1 MSKTT
6 YSDGR
11 DSDTE
16 SFEPRKARYANG
28 GENSK
33 NKKKKSF
40 ASEAG
45 STLIYVVVAIII
57 FLLIRHFLFV
67 PVSVEGDSMYPTLHY
82 NDRLIL
88 NKIEE
93 TDRFDIIVFP
103 APDDPDGS
111 GELNTSDKQY
121 IKRVIGMPGDEIM
134 MVDETLYVNGE
145 AVNEPYLESVKE
157 KLVPGETLTDDFT
170 LASLTGMEKVPE
182 DSYFVMGD
190 NRTNSLDSRVF
201 GFIDEPT
208 ISGTIDIRIWPLKNF
223 GSLKK

>member
-11 DSDTE
+11 DSHTE
-16 SFEPRKARYANG
+16 IFEPRKARYTNG
-28 GENSK
+28 GEYSN

-45 STLIYVVVAIII
+45 STLIYVVIAIII

-67 PVSVEGDSMYPTLHY
+67 PVSVEGDSMYPTLHD

-93 TDRFDIIVFP
+93 TNRFDIIVFP
-103 APDDPDGS
+103 APSDPNES
-111 GELNTSDKQY
+111 GELNASDKQY

-157 KLVPGETLTDDFT
+157 KLVPGETLTDNFT
-170 LASLTGMEKVPE
+170 LASLTGVEKVPE
-182 DSYFVMGD
+182 NSYFVMGD
-190 NRTNSLDSRVF
+190 NRANSLDSRVF

-208 ISGTIDIRIWPLKNF
+208 ISGTIDIRIWPLKSF

>member
-11 DSDTE
+11 DSQTE
-16 SFEPRKARYANG
+16 NFEPRKARYANG
-28 GENSK
+28 GDYSK

-45 STLIYVVVAIII
+45 NTLLYVAIAIII

-67 PVSVEGDSMYPTLHY
+67 PVSVEGDSMYPTLHD

-88 NKIEE
+88 NKVEE

-103 APDDPDGS
+103 APNNAEES
-111 GELNTSDKQY
+111 SELNNSDKQY
-121 IKRVIGMPGDEIM
+121 IKRVIGMPGDEVM

-145 AVNEPYLESVKE
+145 AVEEPYLDSVKD

-190 NRTNSLDSRVF
+190 NRTNSLDSRIF
-201 GFIDEPT
+201 GFIDESSIT
-208 ISGTIDIRIWPLKNF
+208 GTIDLRIWPLKSF
-223 GSLKK
+223 GTLTK